1 MGHATWSIG
10 VFTALEYFTKNRPI
24 SHKIMLSAQVSVRK
38 QLVIIIGNNQKIAFL
53 HEGVS
58 FCSKHYTIRYMHI
71 DS

>member
-38 QLVIIIGNNQKIAFL
+38 QLVIIIGNNQKIAL
-53 HEGVS
+53 LLKTHTLNEQGWGR
-58 FCSKHYTIRYMHI
+58 CIT
-71 DS
+71 